1 MSSLPPTYFQ
11 KVIANAI
18 YSWWLFYL
26 DRIHTYAHRAHT
38 HDVHALTVCGEV
50 LLSGGVDSKL
60 CAYSVQNF
68 ARVRPRWIPSL
79 PANRSNFYLHPT
91 LFLHSDSGVL
101 FIRLVQ
107 HTESYGVIAIQ
118 QRHSVEVWTMNDNVY
133 TGALMNQ

>member
-1 MSSLPPTYFQ
+1 M
-11 KVIANAI
+11 
-18 YSWWLFYL
+18 

-91 LFLHSDSGVL
+91 LFLHSDSGVH
-101 FIRLVQ
+101 Q
-107 HTESYGVIAIQ
+107 TGAEYGVLWSNSHPTETQ
-118 QRHSVEVWTMNDNVY
+118 CGSVDHE
-133 TGALMNQ
+133 